1 MSDYIKREEALE
13 KIAFV
18 NEQIS
23 REKDIERII
32 GAGAYLLNLGAKE
45 AISSIAAADVR
56 ENVHAHWVEMPPY
69 THHQPKDFE
78 CSACHESEIRKTRF
92 CPNCGAIM
100 DEEVN
105 K

>member
-1 MSDYIKREEALE
+1 MNDYIKRGAVLSTFLE
-13 KIAFV
+13 YGIGWGAAKIKGV
-18 NEQIS
+18 IN
-23 REKDIERII
+23 
-32 GAGAYLLNLGAKE
+32 
-45 AISSIAAADVR
+45 SIPAADVR

-100 DEEVN
+100 DEEAN
-105 K
+105 R